1 MSYVI
6 ASPEYVAAAAT
17 DLANIGSMIG
27 DANSAAL
34 GTASSVPPAGADEVS
49 AVIASLFESHAQAYQ
64 ALSAAAQVFHNQF
77 VELMSAGGE
86 QYAIAEAAN
95 ATPLQTAGQSILS
108 GGLPIQAP
116 VQALESAATKVQPLL
131 GSVASAGS
139 AAAGVPVS
147 MAGLAG
153 GSAAPAVPAANVAAV
168 TPAVTPAAFTPLT
181 TTPVAAAAPVSA
193 PVAALQAITPAYS
206 PASVG
211 QVVQAAAAS
220 PLAALSA
227 ETPAFTPP
235 AAPTLPAVTPI
246 TGAPAASGAA
256 YTPATGPYSPASG
269 ASCEPAKQQ
278 SGATGEHVETQY
290 YSG

>member
-116 VQALESAATKVQPLL
+116 VQAVESAATKVQPLL
-131 GSVASAGS
+131 GSVASA
-139 AAAGVPVS
+139 
-147 MAGLAG
+147 